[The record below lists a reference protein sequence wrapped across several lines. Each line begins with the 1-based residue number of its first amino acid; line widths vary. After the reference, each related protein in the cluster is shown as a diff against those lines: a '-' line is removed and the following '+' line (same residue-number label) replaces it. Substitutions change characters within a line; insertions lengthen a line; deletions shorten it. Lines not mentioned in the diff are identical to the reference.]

1 MLVKQVEMAHAVS
14 PDSTYFIYRNAIKG
28 KYLDLTL
35 PTARTT
41 RQLTLASNPASIESY
56 PGVNRGPHALT
67 LTPLSA

>member
-41 RQLTLASNPASIESY
+41 RQLTLASTRHQSNHTPASTAA
-56 PGVNRGPHALT
+56 R
-67 LTPLSA
+67 TP